1 MFCVFDVNDN
11 IALAQFFKYNSCM
24 IIKWSGESL
33 PWTAYYPAP
42 PAVQFRCC
50 SAGVTLFSNYNFIKS
65 EKTPAIPWVTI
76 SVTYFISI
84 FLSISVFNMIFAKC
98 ILFYSVFSPA
108 QSLLFALLGQKKKK
122 KILTTT
128 PKNLQ
133 LLFYSVT
140 LFQYAASVF
149 FFFFF
154 VASFLKFNLVSFCSS
169 FFLVCCG
176 LLLKEAVADKTK
188 LGELVKPYIDN
199 GYPGR
204 ARCCLIKLWLQICGK
219 RYIVSEFFL
228 HRL

>member
-1 MFCVFDVNDN
+1 
-11 IALAQFFKYNSCM
+11 M

-108 QSLLFALLGQKKKK
+108 QSLLFVLLGQKKKNPNNNPK
-122 KILTTT
+122 KPTTFILFSDLI
-128 PKNLQ
+128 PVCS
-133 LLFYSVT
+133 FCI
-140 LFQYAASVF
+140 

-204 ARCCLIKLWLQICGK
+204 VRCCLIKLWL
-219 RYIVSEFFL
+219 
-228 HRL
+228 

>member
-108 QSLLFALLGQKKKK
+108 QSLLFALLGQKKIKK
-122 KILTTT
+122 NPNNNPQKPTTFILFSDLI
-128 PKNLQ
+128 P
-133 LLFYSVT
+133 VC
-140 LFQYAASVF
+140 
-149 FFFFF
+149 
-154 VASFLKFNLVSFCSS
+154 SFCI
-169 FFLVCCG
+169 FFLFLCC
-176 LLLKEAVADKTK
+176 
-188 LGELVKPYIDN
+188 
-199 GYPGR
+199 
-204 ARCCLIKLWLQICGK
+204 
-219 RYIVSEFFL
+219 FL
-228 HRL
+228 FKI